1 LCISF
6 YILCVQQFL
15 YRCPSFYPHISF
27 ILSSH
32 ILIYPTILSLLS
44 CYFIPF
50 ILLFYPFYPDI
61 YPAGYSIRSWADPDR
76 HCACL
81 IGPSFACPAQQ
92 QGKPL
97 CFYFP
102 APRCGHRCL
111 PLLAAPAPGPSLQ
124 RHRLPLLP
132 APPGIGG
139 AAGVGGSGERGR
151 RCVGGDEGVGYRWRR
166 RALAPIV
173 AAVAPA
179 LIIYCN
185 KSCTNRMRGVSHEQ
199 AEPNHT
205 KTITRNI
212 ILSTTNTTGS

>member
-1 LCISF
+1 M
-6 YILCVQQFL
+6 
-15 YRCPSFYPHISF
+15 SF
-27 ILSSH
+27 ILSSYIFLF
-32 ILIYPTILSLLS
+32 ILTYPHLSYYFIPYILLFYPLYPAISSLIS

-111 PLLAAPAPGPSLQ
+111 PLLAAPAQGPSLQ

-151 RCVGGDEGVGYRWRR
+151 RWGGGDEGVGYRWRR

-199 AEPNHT
+199 PRSSWT
-205 KTITRNI
+205 T
-212 ILSTTNTTGS
+212 STCTSSFPEKKRCQL